1 MICYI
6 FSFLIFA
13 VDMTSLFFSM
23 KYTKDIQAK
32 KKQMPIFIIF
42 PSFVEWIITIIIY
55 FLFKKKHKEVKKEIK
70 EVINTYKNK
79 MKYAIDTNINI
90 LCKKLKLKALYYE
103 NNTFEDYLQGIIVF
117 FIPIALK
124 VIIFKKISNKTILFI
139 SSLLFYG
146 IMFIKSIINYIII
159 KIKKKN
165 QSKRNNLYYYE
176 KKYPGNN
183 GVSLIKQNI
192 ENFSSPISETYM
204 NFSFFFF
211 KIFFGILFVLY
222 FNQIGQKL
230 DDPIKG
236 CSWKILFIPIYISF
250 GPIIAFAIIH
260 CISLYSYFKVKIWF
274 LIITIFPTII
284 AFIANGIAIPM
295 LLEKRI
301 EISPY
306 IIPILFFSGTLFL
319 GIHIKIFST
328 KSDIIK

>member
-1 MICYI
+1 
-6 FSFLIFA
+6 
-13 VDMTSLFFSM
+13 MTSLFFSM

-32 KKQMPIFIIF
+32 KYQMPIFIIF
-42 PSFVEWIITIIIY
+42 PSFVEWIITIIFY
-55 FLFKKKHKEVKKEIK
+55 CLFKKKHKEVKKEVK

-79 MKYAIDTNINI
+79 MKYAIDTNINK

-124 VIIFKKISNKTILFI
+124 VIIFKKISNK
-139 SSLLFYG
+139 
-146 IMFIKSIINYIII
+146 
-159 KIKKKN
+159 
-165 QSKRNNLYYYE
+165 NNLHYFE
-176 KKYPGNN
+176 RKYPGNN
-183 GVSLIKQNI
+183 GVSLIKKNI
-192 ENFSSPISETYM
+192 QNFSSIISEGYM
-204 NFSFFFF
+204 NFSFFFL

-222 FNQIGQKL
+222 FNQIGEKL

-250 GPIIAFAIIH
+250 APIIAFSIIH
-260 CISLYSYFKVKIWF
+260 CISLYSYFKGKTWF
-274 LIITIFPTII
+274 LIFTLFPCII

-306 IIPILFFSGTLFL
+306 IIPILFFSGTFFL

-328 KSDIIK
+328 KSNVIK

>member
-1 MICYI
+1 
-6 FSFLIFA
+6 
-13 VDMTSLFFSM
+13 MTSLFFSM
-23 KYTKDIQAK
+23 KYTKDVQAK
-32 KKQMPIFIIF
+32 KYQMPIFIIF
-42 PSFVEWIITIIIY
+42 PSFVEWIITIIFY
-55 FLFKKKHKEVKKEIK
+55 CLFKKKHKEVKKEVK

-79 MKYAIDTNINI
+79 MKYAIDTNINK

-103 NNTFEDYLQGIIVF
+103 NNSFEDYLEGLIVF
-117 FIPIALK
+117 FVPIALK

-159 KIKKKN
+159 KIKQKF
-165 QSKRNNLYYYE
+165 QSNKNNLHYFE

-183 GVSLIKQNI
+183 GVSLIKKNI
-192 ENFSSPISETYM
+192 QNFSSIISEGYM
-204 NFSFFFF
+204 NFSFFFL

-222 FNQIGQKL
+222 FNQIGEKL

-250 GPIIAFAIIH
+250 APIIAFSIIH
-260 CISLYSYFKVKIWF
+260 CISLYSYFKGKTWF
-274 LIITIFPTII
+274 LIFTLFPCII

-306 IIPILFFSGTLFL
+306 IIPILFFSGTFFL

-328 KSDIIK
+328 KSNVIK

>member
-1 MICYI
+1 
-6 FSFLIFA
+6 
-13 VDMTSLFFSM
+13 M
-23 KYTKDIQAK
+23 KYTKVIKAK
-32 KKQMPIFIIF
+32 KKQMSIFIIF
-42 PSFVEWIITIIIY
+42 PCFVEWIITIIIY
-55 FLFKKKHKEVKKEIK
+55 FLFKIKHNEVEKEVKN
-70 EVINTYKNK
+70 VINSYKNR
-79 MKYAIDTNINI
+79 MKYAIDKNIDN

-103 NNTFEDYLQGIIVF
+103 NNNFEDYLQGIIVF
-117 FIPIALK
+117 FIPIAVK
-124 VIIFKKISNKTILFI
+124 IIIFKKISNKTILFI

-146 IMFIKSIINYIII
+146 IMFIKSFLNYIII
-159 KIKKKN
+159 KVN
-165 QSKRNNLYYYE
+165 QNSQSKRNNLFYYE

-183 GVSLIKQNI
+183 GVSLIKKNI
-192 ENFSSPISETYM
+192 QNFSSPISEGYM
-204 NFSFFFF
+204 NFSSFFF

-260 CISLYSYFKVKIWF
+260 CISLYSYFKAKIWF
-274 LIITIFPTII
+274 LIITIFLSII

-306 IIPILFFSGTLFL
+306 IIPILFFSGTFFL

-328 KSDIIK
+328 KSDVSK